1 MEQSHLDQYHW
12 NIGIVSRGKGKSA
25 VAAAAYRSG
34 EKLTNEWDGMT
45 HDYTR
50 KGGVVH
56 TEIMLPPH
64 APPSFSDRSTLWNSV
79 ELYEKAGNAQLARE
93 IDAALP
99 IELSREEQIRLVRE
113 YCSSQFVSRGMC
125 VDYAIHDTDSGNP
138 HCHIMLTM
146 RPLDERGAWAAKSK
160 KEYDLDE
167 NGERIRLPSGRYKTH
182 KVDLTGWNDK
192 DNTLLWRKAWAD
204 YTNDFLERNGS
215 PERIDHR
222 SNAER
227 GIDEIPTVHM
237 GVAACQMEKKGIAT
251 EKGEL
256 NRNIQKAN
264 RLIREIR
271 AQIGKLKEWI
281 ADLFKARETAPEQPP
296 QSPNLANLLMKYLSV
311 QREKSRKY
319 SQRWQQQ
326 HTADELK
333 TIAAAVNYLS
343 EHGISNLD
351 ELDASLSSVSD
362 RAYSIRE
369 GMKTAEERMKKL
381 QKLIEYGKNYTEYK
395 PIHDEL
401 KKLQNGWTNKRDK
414 YEEAHRAELALWD
427 AANRYLIPT
436 YKAFRKPQNAR
447 KIRKTEDVQTPSVS
461 SFGFSIFKAPSM
473 APSTIGKYC
482 SGQSFNF
489 CPTRW
494 RSSLSSRMTSGL
506 KYLSIGRPQ
515 IFTSCMMTGR
525 LGIVP
530 SFSML
535 ARYLVS
541 IFTFSAKSF
550 RARFFAFRASF
561 TSAPKVS
568 KSGQSFT
575 FAIQHHPHTFYIS

>member
-1 MEQSHLDQYHW
+1 MAVKNLSTRVAI
-12 NIGIVSRGKGKSA
+12 IGRGAKCRGGSSAVDKSA
-25 VAAAAYRSG
+25 YISRTTMYSEYDGTTYYPKYTEDLVH
-34 EKLTNEWDGMT
+34 NE
-45 HDYTR
+45 
-50 KGGVVH
+50 V
-56 TEIMLPPH
+56 MLPVN
-64 APPSFSDRSTLWNSV
+64 APAEYSDPSVLWNSV
-79 ELYEKAGNAQLARE
+79 EMRESKSAKAQLARSYK
-93 IDAALP
+93 INLP
-99 IELSREEQIRLVRE
+99 NEWSYELAIEVMRDYVKRN
-113 YCSSQFVSRGMC
+113 FVDDGMC
-125 VDYAIHDTDSGNP
+125 AQFAIHDSENP
-138 HCHIMLTM
+138 NTHQRNLHCHIMLTM

-182 KVDLTGWNDK
+182 KVDLTGWNNK

-204 YTNDFLERNGS
+204 FTNDFLERNGS

-281 ADLFKARETAPEQPP
+281 ADLFKARETAPKQPP

-326 HTADELK
+326 HAADELK

-427 AANRYLIPT
+427 AANRYLHANLPKGTKTLPIAEWEQEYADLKT
-436 YKAFRKPQNAR
+436 QRDSDYTKLKDTRTNVSELQ
-447 KIRKTEDVQTPSVS
+447 KIRKCVDIALRADQPEQT
-461 SFGFSIFKAPSM
+461 
-473 APSTIGKYC
+473 
-482 SGQSFNF
+482 QSR
-489 CPTRW
+489 TKRHDID
-494 RSSLSSRMTSGL
+494 R
-506 KYLSIGRPQ
+506 
-515 IFTSCMMTGR
+515 
-525 LGIVP
+525 
-530 SFSML
+530 
-535 ARYLVS
+535 
-541 IFTFSAKSF
+541 
-550 RARFFAFRASF
+550 
-561 TSAPKVS
+561 
-568 KSGQSFT
+568 
-575 FAIQHHPHTFYIS
+575 